1 MSAARRIQLVDVPGE
16 SRTTT
21 TLLASLAARLGTLHF
36 LSGSTAIGT
45 LVAGIAAHGAQIS
58 ASAEGA
64 RLRRSLEQNRIATN
78 GERLWKEL
86 RIADWMTTVPAAP
99 VIDQMRNDLALLLA
113 TDVDE
118 SLQLMPLPSP
128 MTGGRPGSG
137 EMRDETTLTFLD
149 YVIGLW
155 ALSREL
161 TSAIE
166 AIAAPTASTESI
178 FTPDSDDDATG
189 PSWMR

>member
-16 SRTTT
+16 NRTTT

-45 LVAGIAAHGAQIS
+45 LVAGIAAHGAQVS
-58 ASAEGA
+58 ATADGA
-64 RLRRSLEQNRIATN
+64 RLRKSLQRNRMVTN

-99 VIDQMRNDLALLLA
+99 VIDQMRNDIALLLA

-128 MTGGRPGSG
+128 MTGGGPASG
-137 EMRDETTLTFLD
+137 EAQDETTLTFLD
-149 YVIGLW
+149 YIVGLW
-155 ALSREL
+155 AMAREL
-161 TSAIE
+161 TSAID
-166 AIAAPTASTESI
+166 AVAAPTAWTESI
-178 FTPDSDDDATG
+178 IAPTLEDDATG